1 MKFFGG
7 FEYKINKSGRIK
19 ELREFATTPRL
30 ISLMNENPEPV
41 LALSKERQDEPAVL
55 IGENLKLKALGWRP
69 TLDLEEGLQLTL
81 QANGLGSSTRG
92 C

>member
-30 ISLMNENPEPV
+30 ISLMNENPELV
-41 LALSKERQDEPAVL
+41 ATDATH
-55 IGENLKLKALGWRP
+55 N
-69 TLDLEEGLQLTL
+69 T
-81 QANGLGSSTRG
+81 STHTDCIQIVYG
-92 C
+92 

>member
-1 MKFFGG
+1 MEAAGAHN
-7 FEYKINKSGRIK
+7 ICSCQPVRLS
-19 ELREFATTPRL
+19 ELVTTL
-30 ISLMNENPEPV
+30 AGLMNENPEPV